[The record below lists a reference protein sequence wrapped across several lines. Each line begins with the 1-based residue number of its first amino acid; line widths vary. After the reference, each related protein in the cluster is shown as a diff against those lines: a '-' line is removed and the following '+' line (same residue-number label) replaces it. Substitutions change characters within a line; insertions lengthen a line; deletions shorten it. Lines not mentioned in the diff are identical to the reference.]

1 MKKKFW
7 CFVLACVLL
16 VGTLSGCSQSADN
29 SSSADSSIAQSVEES
44 TPEEENSQASE
55 EVAGAPAERLPALV
69 AGVVRPAAFP
79 LGDGR
84 VGEIEISH
92 DYAALKVSSTSASG

>member
-29 SSSADSSIAQSVEES
+29 SSSADSSITQSVEES

-55 EVAGAPAERLPALV
+55 EVAGAPVQDEPVTLIVMKDTIFQARN
-69 AGVVRPAAFP
+69 R
-79 LGDGR
+79 
-84 VGEIEISH
+84 
-92 DYAALKVSSTSASG
+92 SACPYVLSD